1 MSASKAAMA
10 KEIRELR
17 EELVARGQIIRAL
30 VEYTRPEGHHDAW
43 WPLESVDP
51 PKWFWIDYA

>member
-1 MSASKAAMA
+1 MA

-30 VEYTRPEGHHDAW
+30 VEHTRPEGHHDAW